1 MVAWMDDIHRD
12 GNYRAMYIY
21 FSNKYMGQAGGEKMS
36 EHDMLYRELKQAQ
49 QNFDYAD
56 EKHKS
61 KAIYDLMY
69 AEMRY
74 NQYMNERRI
83 EIERNLQELNK

>member
-36 EHDMLYRELKQAQ
+36 EYDMLLRELKQAQ
-49 QNFDYAD
+49 QNFEYAD
-56 EKHKS
+56 EAHKN
-61 KAIYDLMY
+61 KAIYDLIY
-69 AEMRY
+69 AEMKY
-74 NQYMNERRI
+74 DQYMRERGK
-83 EIERNLQELNK
+83 EIERDIKECSE

>member
-36 EHDMLYRELKQAQ
+36 EYDMLLRELEQAK
-49 QNFDYAD
+49 QNFKEAD
-56 EKHKS
+56 PEHVN
-61 KAIYDLMY
+61 KAIYDLLY

-74 NQYMNERRI
+74 DQYMKERGI
-83 EIERNLQELNK
+83 EIERNLQKLNK